1 MTRFL
6 RTLAAA
12 AALLAIVSSGSL
24 AYGDGRNWNDGPV
37 VQVTFMRT
45 VDGHFDDYMQFLATT
60 YKKQQEAAKK
70 SGLILSYEVLVATP
84 QGPNDADVVLVTRYK
99 NFAALD
105 GLGGKLDNLATQIEG
120 SVDKAN
126 AAQAS
131 RAKIRTF
138 LGSQILQTAELK

>member
-1 MTRFL
+1 
-6 RTLAAA
+6 
-12 AALLAIVSSGSL
+12 
-24 AYGDGRNWNDGPV
+24 
-37 VQVTFMRT
+37 
-45 VDGHFDDYMQFLATT
+45 
-60 YKKQQEAAKK
+60 
-70 SGLILSYEVLVATP
+70 VLVATP

-105 GLGGKLDNLATQIEG
+105 GLGGKFDNLATQLEG

-126 AAQAS
+126 AAQVS